1 MPALVNTHMHLG
13 PGRGTANYFNM
24 EAARQQYIQDLHTLA
39 YSGVAV
45 STSMGWD
52 LGPALQLRSEY
63 YPNAARLL
71 TSERGAGVPL
81 GQKPNLQAA
90 HAAGKD
96 TRMDEDMSDSTTWLW
111 TKTQAQIY
119 VQEQAYKRV
128 DFIKMWLDDRLGTEL
143 HLSPEIYKPLI
154 EMAHQH
160 DIPVYA
166 HIFFQQDAKDLALSN
181 VDMLAHPVRDSLI
194 DDEFVQIMK
203 DHHVVQQTNF
213 QLPWQYTLKETDGP
227 TLWEDALFVETSS
240 KTNVALMR
248 ERGRTQASVVRTHEG
263 QIGVDGRTFNEAIY
277 KRIVANLKKE
287 YAGGVKIAV
296 GTDGGGPFAPHLD
309 MRLMVRDLGLT
320 PAQAITVATKNSA
333 EALNLNNLGTV
344 SAGKDA
350 SFIVLNANPLVEIKN
365 TAQIADVYLKGHKV
379 DREMI
384 KKTYLSKITSP
395 PADLTTRR
403 IE

>member
-1 MPALVNTHMHLG
+1 
-13 PGRGTANYFNM
+13 
-24 EAARQQYIQDLHTLA
+24 
-39 YSGVAV
+39 
-45 STSMGWD
+45 
-52 LGPALQLRSEY
+52 
-63 YPNAARLL
+63 
-71 TSERGAGVPL
+71 
-81 GQKPNLQAA
+81 
-90 HAAGKD
+90 
-96 TRMDEDMSDSTTWLW
+96 
-111 TKTQAQIY
+111 
-119 VQEQAYKRV
+119 
-128 DFIKMWLDDRLGTEL
+128 MWLDDRLGTEL

-263 QIGVDGRTFNEAIY
+263 QIGVDGRAFNEAIY

-287 YAGGVKIAV
+287 YAGGVKIAA